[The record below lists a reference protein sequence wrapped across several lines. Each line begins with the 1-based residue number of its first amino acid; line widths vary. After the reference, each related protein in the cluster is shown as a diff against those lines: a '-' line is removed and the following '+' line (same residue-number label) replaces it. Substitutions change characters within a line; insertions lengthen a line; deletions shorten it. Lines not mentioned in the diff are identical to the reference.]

1 MIALGSDTGSLVGR
15 RLCLATTTG
24 IVLATVGEKLLDA
37 TRPGGAPA
45 GNAWCLARDHVDPAI
60 LYAGYLDHGVI
71 RSFDGGNTWENCTPK
86 EASREEIWSLASS
99 PWTSQTVYAGT
110 SGPRLFKS
118 MDAGQS
124 WQEIGG
130 MRDVAGAEHWSFPE
144 PPHIAHIRSVAFDPK
159 AKEILYLGVEEGG
172 ILRTRDE
179 KTWEALNEGLYE
191 DVHTL
196 LSSPEE
202 SHRLYATTG
211 AGFYLS
217 ENGGLSWEFI
227 ETGDRPY
234 VVPLAV
240 QPGDWEILLTAGA
253 ATPPPGW
260 RGPKGAGAFV
270 FKSTDRGRSWE
281 AARGNRFPLHGMIM
295 ALAFDPNAPD
305 RVYGGST
312 HGEILISQDRGS
324 NWDILGTTEEAIRSI
339 LPL

>member
-1 MIALGSDTGSLVGR
+1 MTALGRDASSPVAR
-15 RLCLATTTG
+15 RLCLATKTG
-24 IVLATVGEKLLDA
+24 VVLATVGEKLLDI
-37 TRPGGAPA
+37 RPPGGAFA

-60 LYAGYLDHGVI
+60 LYAGYLDHGI
-71 RSFDGGNTWENCTPK
+71 ARSFDGGSTWENCTPT
-86 EASREEIWSLASS
+86 EASGEEIWSLASS
-99 PWTSQTVYAGT
+99 PWTSRTLYAGT

-118 MDAGQS
+118 IDAGQS
-124 WQEIGG
+124 WQELGG

-144 PPHIAHIRSVAFDPK
+144 PPHVAHIRAVAFDPT
-159 AKEILYLGVEEGG
+159 AKDILYLGVEEGG
-172 ILRTRDE
+172 ILRTRNE

-191 DVHTL
+191 DVHNL
-196 LSSPEE
+196 LPSPEE
-202 SHRLYATTG
+202 SNRLYVTTG

-217 ENGGLSWEFI
+217 ENGGQSWEFI
-227 ETGDRPY
+227 ETGDRSY

-240 QPGDWEILLTAGA
+240 HPEDREVLLTAGA
-253 ATPPPGW
+253 ATPPPAW

-295 ALAFDPNAPD
+295 ALAFDPDDPE

-312 HGEILISQDRGS
+312 HGEILVSRDGGS
-324 NWDILGTTEEAIRSI
+324 DWEILGTTEEGIRSI